1 MVICKLT
8 HTSLFISTSAGD
20 HFSHRISSA
29 KKGYLTKVTS
39 KLNSKIWNSEHPIR
53 YTWHLA
59 FWIEVPDS
67 EMLLLWNLSSSR
79 FYGRG
84 IGFTR
89 FLLYTS
95 NKTRPL
101 KVSNAKRGHCSS
113 HPYPVGETLIRW
125 NEWRSRKNFFLYLL
139 TFLLFLKAHI
149 MQLSRQW

>member
-59 FWIEVPDS
+59 FWIEVSDS

-113 HPYPVGETLIRW
+113 HHYPVGETLIRR

-139 TFLLFLKAHI
+139 TFLLFLKSTHHAA
-149 MQLSRQW
+149 